1 MNEEV
6 RDIYKHKQRYEHW
19 KEKKEIKGIT
29 KSNADL
35 IIKFI
40 NDMSLGLNISKG
52 SKKGA
57 RSPIRL
63 NTLRGRV
70 VFLIKELEKRKVKD
84 IRKVT
89 KEQLHK
95 LFEDMRSGVLSNRL
109 NQPYKSTGDYIKV
122 FKTFWHWYQ
131 KTSKAKIED
140 ICEELDTRG
149 EKPKFV
155 YFTEQDFNKI
165 LREADA
171 DLKPI
176 LVLAFDSGV
185 RVTEL
190 MNIKVSDFSNN
201 FKELNIRDETSKTFG
216 RKIKLML
223 CSEQIKKYV
232 SLMDLKDNDFLCKM
246 NPPEINKKLRALGKK
261 VLLPEQTKFKHLTL
275 YDFRHS
281 SACFWLPRYKSES
294 ALKYRFGWK
303 KSDMIHYYTEF
314 LGMKDTITKDDL
326 YLDITKQELEKEVEN
341 LRKEHEKMKRLFK
354 KVLEVGRANNQIII
368 KRIKN

>member
-1 MNEEV
+1 
-6 RDIYKHKQRYEHW
+6 
-19 KEKKEIKGIT
+19 
-29 KSNADL
+29 
-35 IIKFI
+35 
-40 NDMSLGLNISKG
+40 
-52 SKKGA
+52 
-57 RSPIRL
+57 
-63 NTLRGRV
+63 
-70 VFLIKELEKRKVKD
+70 
-84 IRKVT
+84 
-89 KEQLHK
+89 
-95 LFEDMRSGVLSNRL
+95 MRSGVLSNRL

-223 CSEQIKKYV
+223 CGDQIKEYV
-232 SLMDLKDNDFLCKM
+232 KKLELKSNDFFCKIHPSMM
-246 NPPEINKKLRALGKK
+246 NAELNK
-261 VLLPEQTKFKHLTL
+261 
-275 YDFRHS
+275 
-281 SACFWLPRYKSES
+281 
-294 ALKYRFGWK
+294 
-303 KSDMIHYYTEF
+303 I
-314 LGMKDTITKDDL
+314 
-326 YLDITKQELEKEVEN
+326 
-341 LRKEHEKMKRLFK
+341 
-354 KVLEVGRANNQIII
+354 
-368 KRIKN
+368 